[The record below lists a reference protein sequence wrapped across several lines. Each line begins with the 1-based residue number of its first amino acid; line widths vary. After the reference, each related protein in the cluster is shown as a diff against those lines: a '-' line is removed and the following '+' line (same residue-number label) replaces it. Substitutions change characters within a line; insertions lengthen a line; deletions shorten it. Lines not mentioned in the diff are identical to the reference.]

1 MKIENKFDKWWNKEH
16 EGDERP
22 SGDFSYDEVIDF
34 SKYVTGDWR
43 KFLVKGISLLLPIL
57 IYLSVS
63 INMNFNRFFIY
74 LGVII
79 IFIMDYFLLFW
90 EEF

>member
-1 MKIENKFDKWWNKEH
+1 MTMIGKSD
-16 EGDERP
+16 R
-22 SGDFSYDEVIDF
+22 
-34 SKYVTGDWR
+34 DWST
-43 KFLVKGISLLLPIL
+43 FLVKGISLLLPIL

-63 INMNFNRFFIY
+63 INMNFHRFFIY
-74 LGVII
+74 IGVIT